1 MLLLIN
7 HAASILFV
15 LCSKSAIL
23 LLLSACRQN
32 QLENVFMSFFPLD
45 ILQAKYQKE
54 SLSTDYLPGASGAS
68 ADGKQKEG
76 LSGAVIWGN
85 GLSGSIQE
93 RSRELYLVG
102 TCGWAL
108 PENTG
113 LSRTSLLGGPSRLWK
128 AASLSLLP

>member
-76 LSGAVIWGN
+76 LSGAVIWG
-85 GLSGSIQE
+85 
-93 RSRELYLVG
+93 
-102 TCGWAL
+102 
-108 PENTG
+108 
-113 LSRTSLLGGPSRLWK
+113 
-128 AASLSLLP
+128 